1 MPREKKVQIIDELQ
15 AVIAECSTGVLTDYR
30 GLTTAEITA
39 LRRALM
45 KSDIKYRVVK
55 NTLARFAAEKAG
67 KNELVGLFEGP
78 VAIAFGYGDVIEPA
92 KALVEHIR
100 TTKISLRITGGF
112 FGDTVLTA
120 EEVET
125 LAKLPPREILLAQV
139 LGGIQSPIVMLLSCL
154 ASPMRGF
161 MGVLQARINQLEG
174 E

>member
-1 MPREKKVQIIDELQ
+1 MPKEKKVQIIDELQ
-15 AVIAECSTGVLTDYR
+15 AVIAECNTGVLTDYR

-67 KNELVGLFEGP
+67 KNELAALFEGP
-78 VAIAFGYGDVIEPA
+78 VAIAFGYGDVVEPA
-92 KALVEHIR
+92 KALVEHVR
-100 TTKISLRITGGF
+100 AAKISLRITGGF
-112 FGDTVLTA
+112 FGDTVLTPA
-120 EEVET
+120 EVET
-125 LAKLPPREILLAQV
+125 LATLPSREILLAQV

>member
-15 AVIAECSTGVLTDYR
+15 TVIAECSTGVLTDYR
-30 GLTTAEITA
+30 GLATAEITA

-67 KNELVGLFEGP
+67 KNELAALFEGP
-78 VAIAFGYGDVIEPA
+78 VAIAFGYGDVVEPA

-100 TTKISLRITGGF
+100 ATKISLRITGGF

>member
-15 AVIAECSTGVLTDYR
+15 EIISECSTGVLTDYR
-30 GLTTAEITA
+30 GLTTAELTA
-39 LRRALM
+39 LRRALG
-45 KSDIKYRVVK
+45 KSDINYRVVK

-67 KNELVGLFEGP
+67 KNELTGLFEGP
-78 VAIAFGYGDVIEPA
+78 VAIAFGYGDVTGPA
-92 KALVEHIR
+92 KVLAEHIR
-100 TTKISLRITGGF
+100 ATKIDLRIAGGF

-120 EEVET
+120 EGVET
-125 LAKLPPREILLAQV
+125 LAKLPPKEVLLAQV
-139 LGGIQSPIVMLLSCL
+139 ISGIQSPVVMLLSCL